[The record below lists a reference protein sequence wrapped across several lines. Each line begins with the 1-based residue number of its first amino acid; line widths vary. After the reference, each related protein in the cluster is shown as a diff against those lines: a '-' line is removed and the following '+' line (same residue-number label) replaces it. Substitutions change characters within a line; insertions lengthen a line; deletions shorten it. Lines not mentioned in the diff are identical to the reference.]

1 MINVCFP
8 SRNEKKYVSKSIKA
22 QPPAGSKLKP
32 NLVIKNGDIVKSGG
46 KTSSGNGSSKENVVS
61 RKKVKE
67 TSSTCFVQLFCNCI

>member
-22 QPPAGSKLKP
+22 HPPAGSKLKP
-32 NLVIKNGDIVKSGG
+32 NVG
-46 KTSSGNGSSKENVVS
+46 KTSSGNGSRENVVS

-67 TSSTCFVQLFCNCI
+67 TASTCFVQLFCNCI